1 MSKLTKEQVKHIAY
15 LARLDLDEKEIE
27 SYAEQLTEII
37 SYAEKIQEL
46 DTENVPPTSHA
57 IPQQNVW
64 REDKMQPSLP
74 PEEAIKNSAETAK
87 DQYFKVPKVTD
98 DVT

>member
-1 MSKLTKEQVKHIAY
+1 MSKLTKDEVKHIAY
-15 LARLDLDEKEIE
+15 LARLDLDENELE
-27 SYAEQLTEII
+27 NYAEQLTEII

-57 IPQQNVW
+57 IPQRNVW
-64 REDKMQPSLP
+64 REDKVKPSLP
-74 PEEAIKNSAETAK
+74 TEEAIKNSAETVNE
-87 DQYFKVPKVTD
+87 QYFKVPKVTD